1 MADFAPNYTARVKL
15 QYQAAGARHTVQF
28 RGPRSTLA
36 AGALS
41 IANKAITWLNALK
54 NYRVTDWTLLGV
66 QWAAADSDLFF
77 DISPSTELEAG
88 ALIMPVGKEKAF
100 KALYMQFVGKSTAG
114 SRTSAYLYGVQ
125 TGEQFAVPFSDYR
138 ILNSEDPIISAG
150 TGVLNET
157 SPALVA
163 ADGFTAVWRPYV
175 NIKANDHWVH
185 RARNG

>member
-28 RGPRSTLA
+28 RGPRGTLA
-36 AGALS
+36 SGALG
-41 IANKAITWLNALK
+41 IANKAVTWLNALK

-66 QWAAADSDLFF
+66 QWASADSDLFF
-77 DISPSTELEAG
+77 DITPTVALEAG
-88 ALIMPVGKEKAF
+88 ALIMPTGNEKAF
-100 KALYMQFVGKSTAG
+100 KALYMQFVGKSVAG
-114 SRTSAYLYGVQ
+114 SRVSAYLFGVQ
-125 TGEQFAVPFSDYR
+125 TGEQFASAFSDYR
-138 ILNSEDPIISAG
+138 ILNSEDGVISAG

-157 SPALVA
+157 SPALCA